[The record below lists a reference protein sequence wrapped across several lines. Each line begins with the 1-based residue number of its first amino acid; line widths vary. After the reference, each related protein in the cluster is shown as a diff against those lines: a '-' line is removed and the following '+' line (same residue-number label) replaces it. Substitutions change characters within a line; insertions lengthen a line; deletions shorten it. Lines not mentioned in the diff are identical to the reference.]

1 MNYIMTKPKA
11 INCKKLVAFGLFII
25 AKRISALG
33 TRCIVLLQMRK
44 NERDRGNLNLIFSA
58 VR

>member
-25 AKRISALG
+25 AKRISAL
-33 TRCIVLLQMRK
+33 
-44 NERDRGNLNLIFSA
+44 
-58 VR
+58 